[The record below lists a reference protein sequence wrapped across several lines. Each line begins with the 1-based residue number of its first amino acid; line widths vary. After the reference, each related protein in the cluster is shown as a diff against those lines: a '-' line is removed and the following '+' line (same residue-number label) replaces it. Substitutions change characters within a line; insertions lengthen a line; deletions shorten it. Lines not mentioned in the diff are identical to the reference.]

1 MSSEAMLRILLV
13 DDQAT
18 IHEDYRKILGRQP
31 GDTATAISKAAAAL
45 FGDDPDSP
53 VEWEGFDLDSAYQ
66 GQDGV
71 ALVQQSVEEGRPYAM
86 AFVDIRMPPGWNG
99 IETVRHIWEVDP
111 EILIVICSA
120 YSDYSWDEM
129 VKRLGRSDRYLILK
143 KPFDNI
149 EVRQCA
155 MALTERWKISR
166 TDVLTGLLNRR
177 AFRSHLDLEW
187 GRATRHGLP
196 LACAM
201 LDLDDFKCVNDTLGH
216 LAGDSALAA
225 AAHALKANCRATDLV
240 CRYGGDEFCVLLP
253 HTGQEQAATWAEHAR
268 QAIAATSVTVAD
280 RSIAIAASFGVAH
293 RLDGDDGAHRLV
305 ERADRALMCAKNT
318 GRNHVVLFSHAS
330 EPPGSLM
337 RGDPT
342 AAAIVAAAPAVVSS
356 AGGPGQLVQYV
367 QFPSTCAPVEEI
379 AMATNAAGLTDTIIG
394 AAPTWQ
400 PSLSAFAS
408 RS

>member
-1 MSSEAMLRILLV
+1 MSSDAMLRILLV

-18 IHEDYRKILGRQP
+18 IHEDYRKILGHQP

-45 FGDDPDSP
+45 FGDDPDSAI
-53 VEWEGFDLDSAYQ
+53 EWEGFELDSAYQ

-71 ALVQQSVEEGRPYAM
+71 ALVQRAVEEGRPYAM

-225 AAHALKANCRATDLV
+225 AAQALQAKCRATDLV

-253 HTGQEQAATWAEHAR
+253 HTGEVQAATWAEHAR
-268 QAIAATSVTVAD
+268 QAIAATSVAD
-280 RSIAIAASFGVAH
+280 RSVALAASFGIAE
-293 RLDGDDGAHRLV
+293 LLAGDDGPHRLV

-318 GRNHVVLFSHAS
+318 GRNHVVLFSQAS
-330 EPPGSLM
+330 QPRGSLM

-342 AAAIVAAAPAVVSS
+342 TAAIVAAAPVLLSP
-356 AGGPGQLVQYV
+356 AGAAGQLVQYV
-367 QFPSTCAPVEEI
+367 QFPATCAPVEDI
-379 AMATNAAGLTDTIIG
+379 VMAQNAAGLTDTIIG
-394 AAPTWQ
+394 ALPNWQ
-400 PSLSAFAS
+400 PRLSDFPS